1 MNCQDISRILDSRDV
16 NALSTDERRAAEVH
30 AASCPHCGP
39 DWVVFT
45 RLAAT
50 PDPPM
55 PQQLAV
61 RCEALAAAHL
71 GGSVRRPP
79 SRTVMLGTILVV
91 AAAAALVIVRLMSA
105 PPDAVALQGSIPAAK
120 QVEPIATP
128 ATSTVASAVPD
139 TAVQPVTVQLVLD
152 QAMAGDAI
160 GRDFGLHIYERAREE
175 LRALPGVVL
184 VDAGAVP
191 VAAPAFRITYFNLSK
206 SETGSEELSVQMEM
220 VFEVEAF
227 QPGADGAGTYEPV
240 FRSSPPPPGVVD
252 MPPSV
257 RGKESIPSFS
267 QEPWVLAS
275 SARVSVRPGA
285 GPTVPADCIERRE
298 SRCKYTAADIAAF
311 TILSWRLH
319 TTPPDPLL
327 AERLHAMLRDSSSPP
342 GLWLMA
348 LVNLHKY
355 QKLRLDLPGLLAAW
369 ERVGGDDPALGDEL
383 MSDALKLASRPDL
396 MRQVRDMLLREL
408 PNAHR
413 SVDSGLRTRL
423 VLLLATDLRNEPDAR
438 GILESVAAND
448 PEFDVRAAA
457 KRALGAEPELLPQPR
472 PTTSYMGPIE
482 EQ

>member
-1 MNCQDISRILDSRDV
+1 
-16 NALSTDERRAAEVH
+16 
-30 AASCPHCGP
+30 
-39 DWVVFT
+39 
-45 RLAAT
+45 
-50 PDPPM
+50 
-55 PQQLAV
+55 
-61 RCEALAAAHL
+61 
-71 GGSVRRPP
+71 
-79 SRTVMLGTILVV
+79 
-91 AAAAALVIVRLMSA
+91 
-105 PPDAVALQGSIPAAK
+105 
-120 QVEPIATP
+120 
-128 ATSTVASAVPD
+128 
-139 TAVQPVTVQLVLD
+139 
-152 QAMAGDAI
+152 
-160 GRDFGLHIYERAREE
+160 
-175 LRALPGVVL
+175 
-184 VDAGAVP
+184 
-191 VAAPAFRITYFNLSK
+191 
-206 SETGSEELSVQMEM
+206 
-220 VFEVEAF
+220 
-227 QPGADGAGTYEPV
+227 
-240 FRSSPPPPGVVD
+240 
-252 MPPSV
+252 
-257 RGKESIPSFS
+257 
-267 QEPWVLAS
+267 
-275 SARVSVRPGA
+275 
-285 GPTVPADCIERRE
+285 VPADCIERRE